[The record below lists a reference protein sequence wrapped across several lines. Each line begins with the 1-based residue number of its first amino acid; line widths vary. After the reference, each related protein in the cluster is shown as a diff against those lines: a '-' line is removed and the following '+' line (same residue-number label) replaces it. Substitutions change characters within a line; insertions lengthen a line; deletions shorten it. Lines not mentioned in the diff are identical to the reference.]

1 MYHQANK
8 KILAPFTFGTSGTF
22 KRRFKALDSSIVSLP
37 VNKVSRQRHPHRG
50 FTLVELLVVIVIIG
64 MLAGLL
70 VPAVMVAM
78 GRAKQARI
86 KSEIDMLH
94 MAVMKYK
101 SEFGAIPPS
110 ANDNGRVLMHLR
122 RLFPRTNTTY
132 YTTTTNNNV
141 PPTCLKGLFSN
152 TNFISANN
160 QFILRSDTALAYWLS
175 GYSASST
182 TPFSS
187 PLVPIYDFDRSR
199 FESDAGGFTGRFHST
214 GQSSGGFYYYISSAN
229 YYYTITLNNIKYT
242 YATSGVEFDPSTNIE
257 TTAPRT
263 NPGEDANNNGV
274 LDLGEDA
281 NNNGVLDYGLPFNPT
296 TFQILHPGR
305 DEQTGTLP
313 TQEDDLSNF
322 WPGTRK
328 DFAEYLRDK

>member
-22 KRRFKALDSSIVSLP
+22 GRRLTALDSSIARLP
-37 VNKVSRQRHPHRG
+37 INKVSRQRHPHRG
-50 FTLVELLVVIVIIG
+50 FTLVELLVVIVIIA
-64 MLAGLL
+64 MLAALL

-110 ANDNGRVLMHLR
+110 GNLNGEVLKHFR
-122 RLFPRTNTTY
+122 RLFPRTEMTY
-132 YTTTTNNNV
+132 YTTYTTS
-141 PPTCLKGLFSN
+141 PTYLKGLFSN
-152 TNFISANN
+152 TNFIRTPGKFELNS
-160 QFILRSDTALAYWLS
+160 QTALAYWLS

-182 TPFSS
+182 TPCSP
-187 PLVPIYDFDRSR
+187 PLVPIYDFDKSR
-199 FESDAGGFTGRFHST
+199 LESDAGVGVGNEPAHPGFTGRFHSP
-214 GQSSGGFYYYISSAN
+214 GQSKAGFYRYISSAN
-229 YYYTITLNNIKYT
+229 YTGN
-242 YATSGVEFDPSTNIE
+242 SEVENDPST
-257 TTAPRT
+257 
-263 NPGEDANNNGV
+263 
-274 LDLGEDA
+274 
-281 NNNGVLDYGLPFNPT
+281 GLPFNPI

-305 DEQTGTLP
+305 DEAYGT
-313 TQEDDLSNF
+313 EDDLSNF

-328 DFAEYLRDK
+328 DFADSLRDDK

>member
-8 KILAPFTFGTSGTF
+8 KILAPFTSGTSGTF
-22 KRRFKALDSSIVSLP
+22 KRRLTALDSSIASLP
-37 VNKVSRQRHPHRG
+37 TNKVSRQRHPHRG
-50 FTLVELLVVIVIIG
+50 FTLVELLVVIVIIA
-64 MLAGLL
+64 MLAALL

-132 YTTTTNNNV
+132 YTTTTNNNI

-152 TNFISANN
+152 TNFISPNN

-199 FESDAGGFTGRFHST
+199 FESDAGGFTGRFHSP
-214 GQSSGGFYYYISSAN
+214 GQSEGGFYYYISSAN
-229 YYYTITLNNIKYT
+229 YYTTSNNNIF
-242 YATSGVEFDPSTNIE
+242 ATQGVEFDPSTNIE

-328 DFAEYLRDK
+328 DFAEYLRDKQ

>member
-8 KILAPFTFGTSGTF
+8 KILAPFTSGTFGTF
-22 KRRFKALDSSIVSLP
+22 KRRLKALDSSIASLP
-37 VNKVSRQRHPHRG
+37 TNKVSRQRHPHRG
-50 FTLVELLVVIVIIG
+50 FTLVELLVVIVIIA
-64 MLAGLL
+64 MLAALL

-132 YTTTTNNNV
+132 YTTTTNNNND

-152 TNFISANN
+152 KYFIPSN

-182 TPFSS
+182 SPFSS
-187 PLVPIYDFDRSR
+187 PLVPIYDFDKSR
-199 FESDAGGFTGRFHST
+199 LESDAGVGVGNEPAHPGFTGRFHSP
-214 GQSSGGFYYYISSAN
+214 GQSKSGFYSYISSAN
-229 YYYTITLNNIKYT
+229 YTGN
-242 YATSGVEFDPSTNIE
+242 SEVENDPST
-257 TTAPRT
+257 
-263 NPGEDANNNGV
+263 
-274 LDLGEDA
+274 
-281 NNNGVLDYGLPFNPT
+281 GLPFNPI

-305 DEQTGTLP
+305 DEAYGT
-313 TQEDDLSNF
+313 EDDLSNF

-328 DFAEYLRDK
+328 DFADSLRDDK

>member
-22 KRRFKALDSSIVSLP
+22 KRRLKALDSSIVSLP

-50 FTLVELLVVIVIIG
+50 FTLVELLVVIVIIA
-64 MLAGLL
+64 MLAALL

-132 YTTTTNNNV
+132 YTTTTNNNND

-152 TNFISANN
+152 KYFIPSN

-182 TPFSS
+182 SPFSS

-199 FESDAGGFTGRFHST
+199 LESDAGGFTGRFHSP
-214 GQSSGGFYYYISSAN
+214 GQSEGGFYYYISSAN
-229 YYYTITLNNIKYT
+229 YYYKNTINGNI
-242 YATSGVEFDPSTNIE
+242 YATPGVEFDPSTNIE

-328 DFAEYLRDK
+328 DFAEYLRDKQ